1 MEKTKKEERKQVK
14 LNLKRTWNYIKLAK
28 GNLVYYVAVSIIEAI
43 ISILL
48 PIVSAKI
55 ILNMT
60 DGLFLQLILTGLVVL
75 FLHSIVR
82 LISFFKTVFY
92 KRIFNVTIEAM
103 KMDLTKA
110 ILDLEIR
117 ELDNSNSGLFI
128 NRINKD
134 TEDIAGVFMEFA
146 YWISYIISNMG
157 VLVTIFILNKYM
169 FVFSLI
175 TTLTCYFIHRKKVNK
190 MYKIQKKIKKFK

>member
-1 MEKTKKEERKQVK
+1 
-14 LNLKRTWNYIKLAK
+14 
-28 GNLVYYVAVSIIEAI
+28 
-43 ISILL
+43 
-48 PIVSAKI
+48 
-55 ILNMT
+55 
-60 DGLFLQLILTGLVVL
+60 
-75 FLHSIVR
+75 
-82 LISFFKTVFY
+82 
-92 KRIFNVTIEAM
+92 M

-157 VLVTIFILNKYM
+157 VLVTIFIL
-169 FVFSLI
+169 SICL
-175 TTLTCYFIHRKKVNK
+175 YFHL
-190 MYKIQKKIKKFK
+190 

>member
-1 MEKTKKEERKQVK
+1 MEKNKKEERKQVK
-14 LNLKRTWNYIKLAK
+14 INLKRTWNYIKLAK
-28 GNLVYYVAVSIIEAI
+28 GNLVYYVVVSIIEAI

-103 KMDLTKA
+103 KM
-110 ILDLEIR
+110 R
-117 ELDNSNSGLFI
+117 
-128 NRINKD
+128 
-134 TEDIAGVFMEFA
+134 
-146 YWISYIISNMG
+146 
-157 VLVTIFILNKYM
+157 
-169 FVFSLI
+169 
-175 TTLTCYFIHRKKVNK
+175 
-190 MYKIQKKIKKFK
+190 

>member
-1 MEKTKKEERKQVK
+1 MEKNKKEERKQVK
-14 LNLKRTWNYIKLAK
+14 INLKRTWNYIKLAK
-28 GNLVYYVAVSIIEAI
+28 GNLVYYVVVSIIEAI

-190 MYKIQKKIKKFK
+190 MYKIQKN